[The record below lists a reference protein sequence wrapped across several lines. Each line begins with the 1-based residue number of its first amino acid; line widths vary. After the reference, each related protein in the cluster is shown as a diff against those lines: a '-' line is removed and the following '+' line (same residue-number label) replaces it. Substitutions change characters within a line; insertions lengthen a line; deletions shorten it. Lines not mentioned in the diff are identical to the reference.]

1 MSAAALLLA
10 SLLALLAGL
19 HVYWGLG
26 GVWPGT
32 DQKSCARAIAG
43 FPGIDRMPPPAAAFA
58 VAAALLAAA
67 LVAPALAGVIAL
79 PLPSCLVLLAGVAAA
94 AVFLGRG
101 IAGFT
106 PAWRKLTPEMPF
118 ARNDRRWFSPLCLL
132 IGAGFA
138 TLSLQGFFA

>member
-1 MSAAALLLA
+1 MSVVAVFLSLLLT
-10 SLLALLAGL
+10 LLAGL

-32 DQKSCARAIAG
+32 DQKSCAQAVAG
-43 FPGIDRMPPPAAAFA
+43 FRGIDRMPPPAAAFA

-67 LVAPALAGVIAL
+67 LAALALAGVIAL
-79 PLPSCLVLLAGVAAA
+79 PLPSGLVLSAGAAAA

-106 PAWRKLTPEMPF
+106 PAWRRLTPEMPF

-138 TLSLQGFFA
+138 ILSLQGISA

>member
-19 HVYWGLG
+19 HVYWGFG

-32 DQKSCARAIAG
+32 DHKSCARAVAG
-43 FPGIDRMPPPAAAFA
+43 FRGIDRMPPPAAAFA

-67 LVAPALAGVIAL
+67 LVAPALAGVIIL
-79 PLPSCLVLLAGVAAA
+79 PLPFGLVLLAGVAAA

-118 ARNDRRWFSPLCLL
+118 ARNDRRWFSPLSLL